1 MNVMECDTKNAKNIG
16 VFESKGT
23 PRYPRFVFAGSL
35 AALFVFKDF
44 LRRDTT
50 DEF

>member
-23 PRYPRFVFAGSL
+23 PRHPGDAPAGSL
-35 AALFVFKDF
+35 PLKFVYKDF
-44 LRRDTT
+44 EKHDTT
-50 DEF
+50 